1 MQKEFDLEHQYQ
13 LYLERVALSE
23 ATMHPEQRK
32 QLRQTFMGACGQMLI
47 MLRDDVGKL
56 EEDEAIKVM
65 ENMINQVSNYFLKAI
80 NKQN

>member
-23 ATMHPEQRK
+23 ATMHPEQKK
-32 QLRQTFMGACGQMLI
+32 QLRQTFMGACGQIII

-56 EEDEAIKVM
+56 EEDEAIKTM
-65 ENMINQVSNYFLKAI
+65 ENMINQVGNYFLKAT